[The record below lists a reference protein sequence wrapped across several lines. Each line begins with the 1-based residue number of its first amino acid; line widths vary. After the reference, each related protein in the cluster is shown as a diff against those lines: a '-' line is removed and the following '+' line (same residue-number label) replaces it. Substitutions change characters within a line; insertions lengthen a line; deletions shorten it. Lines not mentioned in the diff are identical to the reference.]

1 MSIPT
6 QDSGAAFGLTVAP
19 IPSLPELH
27 QLVLPTPWPVGPV
40 QIYLIDGDPLTLVDT
55 GVKSP
60 DSRAALEAGLEA
72 LGRSIDEVRRVLL
85 THYHGDHLGQVASIR
100 RAGADLE
107 LYAHADEVSMIE
119 GFSPE
124 RNERLVEHAE
134 LFSEYGVDDET
145 LRAQAAVLR
154 ARIDDSPILCEP
166 ARVDRVLRDGDTIPF
181 KRFEL
186 RVHHV
191 PGHTAGHVVY
201 EEPESGTLLT
211 GDHVMGN
218 AVPSTSTYYTS
229 ALPEPRD
236 PVRRRP
242 RLRGLP
248 LYLDSLRRLRRLD
261 AKTILPAHGGV
272 LSRPSRAID
281 DALLFY
287 DVRVQRIER
296 GLRTLAAMGQDVT
309 AWEIWRALFSK
320 LDPVREMRNRMLMV
334 IGALDVLE
342 DQGLCI
348 TRRRDDGVLLHR
360 HSD

>member
-1 MSIPT
+1 MSVPT
-6 QDSGAAFGLTVAP
+6 RSARAELGLTTAP
-19 IPSLPELH
+19 VPSLPEMY
-27 QLVLPTPWPVGPV
+27 QLVLPTPWRVGSV

-60 DSRAALEAGLEA
+60 PSRAALEAGLEA
-72 LGRSIDEVRRVLL
+72 RGRSIEQVRRVLL

-100 RAGADLE
+100 NAGADLE

-124 RNERLVEHAE
+124 RNERIVEHAE
-134 LFSEYGVDDET
+134 LFSEFGVDDET
-145 LRAQAAVLR
+145 LRAQAAAVR
-154 ARIDDSPILCEP
+154 ARIDEAPILCEP
-166 ARVDRVLRDGDTIPF
+166 TRVDRVLRDGDAIAF

-218 AVPSTSTYYTS
+218 AVPSTASYYTGE
-229 ALPEPRD
+229 LPEPGD

-261 AKTILPAHGGV
+261 ASTILPAHGGV
-272 LSRPSRAID
+272 LPRAGRAID

-287 DVRVQRIER
+287 DVRIQRIER

-309 AWEIWRALFSK
+309 AWEIWRALFPK
-320 LDPVREMRNRMLMV
+320 VDPVSEMRNRMLMV

-342 DQGLCI
+342 DRGLCV